1 MEDTCGRECGRN
13 MFWEWIGARGCHGA
27 LKGNGTDIVLQPL
40 EENEEEQLDLLTD
53 EDTTE

>member
-1 MEDTCGRECGRN
+1 